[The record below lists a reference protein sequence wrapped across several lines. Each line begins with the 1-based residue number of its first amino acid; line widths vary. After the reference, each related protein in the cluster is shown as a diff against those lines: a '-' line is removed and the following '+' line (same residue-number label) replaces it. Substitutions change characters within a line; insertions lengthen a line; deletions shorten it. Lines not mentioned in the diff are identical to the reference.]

1 MDQAKITKYTAEG
14 YKTLTDELTYLKQV
28 KIEEVKKSLAE
39 ARSFGDLSENS
50 EYDEAKNEQAKV
62 EAKIEEL
69 EEILAH
75 AKVISDH
82 EIQTDTVN
90 VGITVVLYDME
101 YDEDVEYTI
110 VSSREVNLAQGKIS
124 DQSPIGR
131 ALVGAKVGDT
141 VSVEVPDGIMK
152 YKVKSLKRQ
161 EN

>member
-1 MDQAKITKYTAEG
+1 MKTTREKEVAEQI
-14 YKTLTDELTYLKQV
+14 K
-28 KIEEVKKSLAE
+28 E

-50 EYDEAKNEQAKV
+50 EYDEAKNEQAKI

-101 YDEDVEYTI
+101 YDEDVEYTL

-124 DQSPIGR
+124 DQSPIGK
-131 ALVGAKVGDT
+131 ALVGAKVGDV

>member
-1 MDQAKITKYTAEG
+1 MATESRFKMSQERLDALKKELLYLETDKAKEVAEQI
-14 YKTLTDELTYLKQV
+14 K
-28 KIEEVKKSLAE
+28 E

-50 EYDEAKNEQAKV
+50 EYDEAKNEQAKI

-101 YDEDVEYTI
+101 YDEDVEYTL

-124 DQSPIGR
+124 DQSPIGK
-131 ALVGAKVGDT
+131 ALVGAKVGDV

>member
-1 MDQAKITKYTAEG
+1 MNKIGRDFNSDIVINNINHILKSNYIELPH
-14 YKTLTDELTYLKQV
+14 KDTLINV
-28 KIEEVKKSLAE
+28 IS
-39 ARSFGDLSENS
+39 SINF
-50 EYDEAKNEQAKV
+50 
-62 EAKIEEL
+62 EEL

>member
-1 MDQAKITKYTAEG
+1 MATENRFKMSQERLDALKKELLYLETDKAKEVAEQI
-14 YKTLTDELTYLKQV
+14 K
-28 KIEEVKKSLAE
+28 E

-50 EYDEAKNEQAKV
+50 EYDEAKNEQAKI

-101 YDEDVEYTI
+101 YDEDVEYTL

-124 DQSPIGR
+124 DQSPIGK
-131 ALVGAKVGDT
+131 ALVGAKVGDV